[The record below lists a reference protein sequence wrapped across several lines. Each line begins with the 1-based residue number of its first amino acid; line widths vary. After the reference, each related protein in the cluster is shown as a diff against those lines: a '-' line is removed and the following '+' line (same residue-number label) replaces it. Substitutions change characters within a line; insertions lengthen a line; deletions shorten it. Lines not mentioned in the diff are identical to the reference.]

1 MNFKSL
7 LNKCIHED
15 IKNDIETLN
24 NLQEDK
30 LENII
35 LNNSAN
41 ANKLIKITKMN
52 INTDL
57 YNDLEMF
64 TDYKGNDKTILTKIN
79 NTSTDG
85 GNHYLKNLL
94 ENPSD
99 NYEFLNEKKKSMKN
113 LFNILEVEEVNI
125 KKNLVQLSDT
135 ERSLFWIFKSNNV
148 EQDNLINILYF
159 NNYFLKYL
167 NNSSHILTGVNLY
180 KIFISPFIG
189 ILSPIRSII
198 FLRFL
203 YSGLKSCPHSLMQ

>member
-85 GNHYLKNLL
+85 GNHYLKNLS

-113 LFNILEVEEVNI
+113 LYQNRNFF
-125 KKNLVQLSDT
+125 LVQAHNIFFQMHLS
-135 ERSLFWIFKSNNV
+135 
-148 EQDNLINILYF
+148 
-159 NNYFLKYL
+159 
-167 NNSSHILTGVNLY
+167 
-180 KIFISPFIG
+180 
-189 ILSPIRSII
+189 
-198 FLRFL
+198 
-203 YSGLKSCPHSLMQ
+203 